1 MAFLFSDLELILAG
15 SGARQC
21 WIAGGGAG
29 PVESDRKAGN
39 LSRKMHR
46 AMTISVEFDHVHTP
60 FFHYLPDSISNS
72 FSLST

>member
-29 PVESDRKAGN
+29 PVESDRKTG
-39 LSRKMHR
+39 KQE
-46 AMTISVEFDHVHTP
+46 I
-60 FFHYLPDSISNS
+60 YLARC
-72 FSLST
+72 TVQ